1 MTISWSVTGAQFR
14 VGAFSWFSCFH
25 CQIETFL
32 LFYSVFLFIVRLG
45 VPIWD
50 FLSSDKSYLVT
61 KVGWS
66 DSGAQFWGLQACF
79 TLSDWNIF
87 FLKIV
92 SLADWDNFN
101 QPWERNGHWMQ
112 SLAQCPWSC
121 FYFLAIILQPPSKVA
136 ETCARGDDSMSA
148 AAWCKTDSTFSLP
161 QCTMSTM
168 HPSLS

>member
-32 LFYSVFLFIVRLG
+32 SWNCVLLLLLFFHLLSD
-45 VPIWD
+45 WD

-92 SLADWDNFN
+92 RLADWDNFN

-112 SLAQCPWSC
+112 YLAQCSDDG
-121 FYFLAIILQPPSKVA
+121 FSFLAIVLQPLSKVA

-161 QCTMSTM
+161 
-168 HPSLS
+168 